1 MREVLIFLLM
11 SCGFILAQASPKISY
26 SSNKWEEEG
35 QREIDERRWM
45 EHKQRWRQIERR
57 QRAEREE
64 HFSFQKNTVI
74 LSVWTFGAFSVCC
87 LASCLT
93 AGCKK
98 TYRAEEELRVQW
110 SPLLR
115 SKENW
120 PNKQADLRSGL

>member
-1 MREVLIFLLM
+1 MREVLILLLM
-11 SCGFILAQASPKISY
+11 IICGFILAQASPKISF

-35 QREIDERRWM
+35 QRDTDERRWM

-57 QRAEREE
+57 QRAEEGEE
-64 HFSFQKNTVI
+64 RFSFQKKTVI

-87 LASCLT
+87 LASCLS

-98 TYRAEEELRVQW
+98 TYRVEEELRVQW

-115 SKENW
+115 SKEN
-120 PNKQADLRSGL
+120 